1 MHAQTIALRS
11 STAIRDKVMWPALKN
26 AFGMLGRLRDEGA
39 MLSCIE
45 NVSVSRFR
53 QGGLFTQ
60 ERTSFIFFVR
70 RCWMLMLQGTTRS
83 FGPDAGMLF
92 FEQKSRLVQPLYC
105 GHAFFYESDGC
116 VSIWTRRNGVRA
128 CSDLACTAPA

>member
-1 MHAQTIALRS
+1 MHLMHMMYLMHLQTIALRS
-11 STAIRDKVMWPALKN
+11 STAIRDKVMWPAFKN

-60 ERTSFIFFVR
+60 ERTSFIYFLSGGAGCSCCKGRLAHSDQVQVCFFLNKKVDW
-70 RCWMLMLQGTTRS
+70 CNVYTADT
-83 FGPDAGMLF
+83 LF
-92 FEQKSRLVQPLYC
+92 F
-105 GHAFFYESDGC
+105 F
-116 VSIWTRRNGVRA
+116 
-128 CSDLACTAPA
+128 